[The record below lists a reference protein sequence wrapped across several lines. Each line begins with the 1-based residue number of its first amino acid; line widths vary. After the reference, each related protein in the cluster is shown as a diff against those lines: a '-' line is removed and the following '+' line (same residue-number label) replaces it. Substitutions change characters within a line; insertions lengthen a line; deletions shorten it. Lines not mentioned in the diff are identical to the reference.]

1 MIKKFFSKKSNNKE
15 RTDPGY
21 GWSGRYLHWQDVK
34 SLTDGYDTNLILNR
48 TYQSMLKIRD
58 GHAVYERDSVLF
70 EKKEYPFA
78 LISSLLYIA
87 TQNELK
93 LKVIDFGGSLGT
105 TYYQTRDFLKPLESL
120 EWHIVEQESYIELG
134 KKEFENEQL
143 KFYKTIEESIADGLP
158 DIIILSSVVQ
168 YLEKPH
174 EFLNYLAGLGIAY
187 LLFDRTAFVYEGPD
201 RLTLQRVPPS
211 IYDASYPAWFFNEAK
226 FLSHFNEYELQAQFT
241 SYVIGEQGLLI
252 DGKLAG
258 YDNGFFLRKRYD
270 A

>member
-1 MIKKFFSKKSNNKE
+1 MIKKFFSKKSNKE
-15 RTDPGY
+15 RTDHGY
-21 GWSGRYLHWQDVK
+21 GWSGRYMYWEDVK
-34 SLTDGYDTNLILNR
+34 SLTDGYDANLILNR

-70 EKKEYPFA
+70 EKKEFPFA

-87 TQNELK
+87 TKNDLK

-120 EWHIVEQESYIELG
+120 EWHIVEQESYVELG
-134 KKEFENEQL
+134 KKEFENKQL

-174 EFLNYLAGLGIAY
+174 EFLSYLTGLRIAY
-187 LLFDRTAFVYEGPD
+187 LFFDRTAFVYEGPD

-226 FLSHFNEYELQAQFT
+226 FLNHFNEYELQAQFA
-241 SYVIGEQGLLI
+241 SYVIGEQDMLI

-258 YDNGFFLRKRYD
+258 YDSGFFFKKMI
-270 A
+270 